1 MEDQT
6 SCTSV
11 LKPARRDAPDAQR
24 NANPSRQVLG
34 NCDTDDGDHRPLV
47 LPDRSY
53 QNGRTCQEDDVGEK
67 DRQSEHVI
75 LNGFVHCV
83 NWFFVASFMKNP

>member
-11 LKPARRDAPDAQR
+11 SKPTPRDAPGTQR
-24 NANPSRQVLG
+24 NANLSRQVLG
-34 NCDTDDGDHRPLV
+34 NCDTNDDNHHPLV
-47 LPDRSY
+47 LPDRPY

-75 LNGFVHCV
+75 LNGFVCCV
-83 NWFFVASFMKNP
+83 NWFFVAVIHET

>member
-11 LKPARRDAPDAQR
+11 SKPARRDAPGAQR
-24 NANPSRQVLG
+24 NANHSRQVLG
-34 NCDTDDGDHRPLV
+34 NRDTDDDDYHPLV
-47 LPDRSY
+47 LPDRPH
-53 QNGRTCQEDDVGEK
+53 QNGRTFQEDDVGEK

-75 LNGFVHCV
+75 LNGFVRYA
-83 NWFFVASFMKNP
+83 NRFFVAVVHET